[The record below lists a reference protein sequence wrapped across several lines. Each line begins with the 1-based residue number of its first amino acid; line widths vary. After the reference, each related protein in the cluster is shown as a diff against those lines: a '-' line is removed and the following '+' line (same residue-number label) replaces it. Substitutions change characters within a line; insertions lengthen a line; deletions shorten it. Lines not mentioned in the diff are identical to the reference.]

1 MKSKVLNLILL
12 LSFFRTISGETYA
25 YFDHFTTKDGLI
37 SNRVTAIAQDSL
49 GYIWMAT
56 DFGLERFDGKKFKH
70 FQRKD
75 YPKLFRNDFHGVD
88 YYRDKVII
96 SGNNGMLMEYDIER
110 DDFFDI
116 KPQDFEDNY
125 YKQTG
130 RIYRK
135 NDEEY
140 LMTSSGIYLYDK
152 NKKEYTTQFA
162 AYDSIQETVQGMY
175 IDDYDRIWIGSTY
188 KNVTVYDST
197 IIGEYF
203 GWNGEN
209 VIIVFK
215 LNNIAQ
221 KILAVTPPA
230 L

>member
-88 YYRDKVII
+88 YYRNKVII

-110 DDFFDI
+110 DDFLDRRFTSRLL
-116 KPQDFEDNY
+116 DFIPCEEWEQFGFNLKEDAEVP
-125 YKQTG
+125 TP
-130 RIYRK
+130 
-135 NDEEY
+135 
-140 LMTSSGIYLYDK
+140 
-152 NKKEYTTQFA
+152 KE
-162 AYDSIQETVQGMY
+162 
-175 IDDYDRIWIGSTY
+175 WKIG
-188 KNVTVYDST
+188 
-197 IIGEYF
+197 
-203 GWNGEN
+203 
-209 VIIVFK
+209 
-215 LNNIAQ
+215 
-221 KILAVTPPA
+221 
-230 L
+230 